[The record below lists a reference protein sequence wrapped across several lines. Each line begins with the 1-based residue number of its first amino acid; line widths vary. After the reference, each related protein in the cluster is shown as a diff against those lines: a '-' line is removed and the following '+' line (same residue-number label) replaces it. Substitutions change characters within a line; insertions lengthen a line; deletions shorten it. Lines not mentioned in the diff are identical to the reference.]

1 MVRNMTDLIKKVENT
16 IKEHKLISA
25 GDCVLLGFSGGP
37 DSLCLF
43 HALSALRG
51 RMGFELVAVHINHG
65 IRGKAADDDALWCVN
80 YSRENGVSCI
90 GANANVPGYAK
101 RRKLT
106 EEEAGRYVRR
116 EIFAYLSYGLLT
128 GKDLNGHPASELYR
142 KSMGKPVP
150 FKRVRVAL
158 AHNMDDQAE
167 TVLMRIVRG
176 TGVHGLTGIQ
186 YESRLDDALLRVA
199 GGIND
204 DELRS
209 KAKELDISII
219 RPLLDVPRK
228 EIEAFCTENQ
238 LQPRIDHTNAETDYT
253 RNRIRLELI
262 PSIEKGFNPNIKE
275 ALVRLAAN
283 ASEDD
288 GALSSLAA
296 NAMIDSEKVLEARMP
311 KPEDK
316 TFPES
321 LTPKPLLSSVE
332 LNAAKLRALEPAV
345 FKRVIVSEF
354 ARLGLTEGISAVH
367 LNALYSAVLKNIGGK
382 TIEFPGGHTASL
394 RAGTLTLR

>member
-1 MVRNMTDLIKKVENT
+1 MTDLIKKVENT
-16 IKEHKLISA
+16 IKERKLISA

-43 HALSALRG
+43 HALSALRAS
-51 RMGFELVAVHINHG
+51 MGFELAAVHINHG
-65 IRGKAADDDALWCVN
+65 IRGSEADDDALWCVN

-90 GANANVPGYAK
+90 GANANVPGYA
-101 RRKLT
+101 RRRHLT
-106 EEEAGRYVRR
+106 EEEAGRCVRR
-116 EIFAYLSYGLLT
+116 EIFAFLSYGILT
-128 GKDLNGHPASELYR
+128 GKEINGRPAVELY
-142 KSMGKPVP
+142 KQTGGKPVP

-186 YESRLDDALLRVA
+186 YESRLDDALFRVA

-219 RPLLDVPRK
+219 RPLLDVPRS

-262 PSIEKGFNPNIKE
+262 PSIEKDFNPNIKE

-288 GALSSLAA
+288 SALSGLAA
-296 NAMIDSEKVLEARMP
+296 RAMVDSEKVLEARMP

-316 TFPES
+316 VFPES
-321 LTPKPLLSSVE
+321 LQPKPLLNSVE

-345 FKRVIVSEF
+345 FKRVIVNEF

-367 LNALYSAVLKNIGGK
+367 LNALYSAVLKNVGGK
-382 TIEFPGGHTASL
+382 TIEFPGGHTAAL
-394 RAGTLTLR
+394 RGGTLTLK

>member
-1 MVRNMTDLIKKVENT
+1 MTDLVKIVENT
-16 IKEHKLISA
+16 IKEHKLIGA

-43 HALSALRG
+43 HALLELRTT
-51 RMGFELVAVHINHG
+51 MGFELVAVHINHG
-65 IRGKAADDDALWCVN
+65 IRGKEADDDALWCVE
-80 YSRENGVSCI
+80 YASSNGVSCI

-101 RRKLT
+101 RRHLT
-106 EEEAGRYVRR
+106 EEEAGRCVRR
-116 EIFAYLSYGLLT
+116 EIFAYLAYGIAT
-128 GKDLNGHPASELYR
+128 GKELNGHPTAELFR
-142 KSMGKPVP
+142 NVRSKQTAPG
-150 FKRVRVAL
+150 RVRVAL

-209 KAKELDISII
+209 KAKELDISIV
-219 RPLLDVPRK
+219 RPLLDVPRS

-238 LQPRIDHTNAETDYT
+238 LQPRTDHTNAETDYT
-253 RNRIRLELI
+253 RNRVRLELI
-262 PSIEKGFNPNIKE
+262 PAIEKDFNPNIKE

-288 GALSSLAA
+288 SALSGLAA
-296 NAMIDSEKVLEARMP
+296 KAMIDSEKVLEARMP
-311 KPEDK
+311 QPEDK
-316 TFPES
+316 VFPES
-321 LTPKPLLSSVE
+321 LQPKPLLSSIE
-332 LNAAKLRALEPAV
+332 LSAAKLRGLEPAV
-345 FKRVIVSEF
+345 FKRIIVNEF
-354 ARLGLTEGISAVH
+354 ARLGLSEGISAVH
-367 LNALYSAVLKNIGGK
+367 LNALYNAVLKNVGGK
-382 TIEFPGGHTASL
+382 TIEFPGGHTAVL
-394 RAGTLTLR
+394 RSGTLTLK

>member
-1 MVRNMTDLIKKVENT
+1 MRKMTDLIKKVENT
-16 IKEHKLISA
+16 IKEHDLISA

-43 HALSALRG
+43 HALRQLRTS
-51 RMGFELVAVHINHG
+51 MGFELVAVHVNHG
-65 IRGKAADDDALWCVN
+65 IRGNAADEDALWCVN
-80 YSRENGVSCI
+80 YSRDNGVSCI

-101 RRKLT
+101 RRHLT
-106 EEEAGRYVRR
+106 EEEAGRCVRR
-116 EIFAYLSYGLLT
+116 EIFAFLAYGILT
-128 GKDLNGHPASELYR
+128 GKEINGRPAVDLYR
-142 KSMGKPVP
+142 KINGMPVP

-219 RPLLDVPRK
+219 RPLLDVPRT

-238 LQPRIDHTNAETDYT
+238 LQPRIDQTNAETDYT

-262 PSIEKGFNPNIKE
+262 PSIEKDFNPNIKE

-288 GALSSLAA
+288 SALSGLAA
-296 NAMIDSEKVLEARMP
+296 DAMIDSEKVLEARMP
-311 KPEDK
+311 RPEDK

-321 LTPKPLLSSVE
+321 LQPKPLLSSVE
-332 LNAAKLRALEPAV
+332 LSASKLRALEPAV

-382 TIEFPGGHTASL
+382 TIEFPGGHTAKL
-394 RAGTLTLR
+394 LAGTLTLR